1 MGWQKFFE
9 VCISC
14 VHTVEESGE
23 LALALAAAAVGST
36 FDCSNPA
43 AACAVSAGQCTSCML
58 VCAPAQNAAAAAHML
73 YFHQCNVH
81 HAMLQVGSLIASLIM
96 LGIRSLGQM
105 EQLLSEG
112 LRAGYI
118 PAAQRHTIR
127 TAMLANLRQVAAGKA
142 AQSIAKA
149 TSAGVNM
156 PAVRAAILHSIPAI
170 AAGKSCWLSASDQ
183 AWPCL
188 PFISCTPV
196 RLSQPVSKD

>member
-1 MGWQKFFE
+1 MGWQKLFE
-9 VCISC
+9 ACISC
-14 VHTVEESGE
+14 MDSVEASGE
-23 LALALAAAAVGST
+23 LALALAAAAVGSI

-43 AACAVSAGQCTSCML
+43 AACAVSAGQCMPCML
-58 VCAPAQNAAAAAHML
+58 VCAPAQIAAAAAHML
-73 YFHQCNVH
+73 CFHPCNVN

-112 LRAGYI
+112 LRAGCI
-118 PAAQRHTIR
+118 PAAQRRTIR
-127 TAMLANLRQVAAGKA
+127 TAMLANLRQVAAAKA

-156 PAVRAAILHSIPAI
+156 PAVRAAILHNVPAI
-170 AAGKSCWLSASDQ
+170 AAGRSCWLSASDQ

-188 PFISCTPV
+188 PYSGCIH
-196 RLSQPVSKD
+196 